1 MSRVRVS
8 SEEKGGKGRTES
20 DMNKLQGERERE
32 EVGGG
37 DDPLDKKLGGTIN
50 VVNGLYLIGKYRY

>member
-1 MSRVRVS
+1 M
-8 SEEKGGKGRTES
+8 ES

-32 EVGGG
+32 KEGGG